1 MQCIKTPLLESEDD
15 LQRDGQGF
23 SPMVRMLQTEKSN
36 GGSEVNF
43 IKLTQTMICQLLESK
58 TEK

>member
-15 LQRDGQGF
+15 LQGF
-23 SPMVRMLQTEKSN
+23 SPMVGMLQAEKAN